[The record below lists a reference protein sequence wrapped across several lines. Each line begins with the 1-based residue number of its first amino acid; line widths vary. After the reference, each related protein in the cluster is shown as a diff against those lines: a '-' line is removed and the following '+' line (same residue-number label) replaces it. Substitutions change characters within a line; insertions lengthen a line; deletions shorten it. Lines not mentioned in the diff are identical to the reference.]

1 MARHSVEPGLPKANT
16 VFHLNNQ
23 RKSRNSQSE
32 FFFFGCLVT
41 VVAAAA
47 DALVATGTKTY
58 RGARVGGRNIVLCCM
73 AMNRT
78 QTVQTKSSNR
88 ADIGFLHKV
97 VCHDYNPCRACHQP
111 LQRTRNGYTMIERL
125 IRLESPPAQALS
137 VLGPAGYIMHASDWE
152 SYDKMLSGAL
162 SLGKNEE
169 RTTKHVSLS
178 QVITRCMMGAMIPLP
193 HEYIYYRNNSI
204 VITILS
210 RIE

>member
-1 MARHSVEPGLPKANT
+1 
-16 VFHLNNQ
+16 
-23 RKSRNSQSE
+23 
-32 FFFFGCLVT
+32 
-41 VVAAAA
+41 
-47 DALVATGTKTY
+47 
-58 RGARVGGRNIVLCCM
+58 
-73 AMNRT
+73 
-78 QTVQTKSSNR
+78 
-88 ADIGFLHKV
+88 
-97 VCHDYNPCRACHQP
+97 
-111 LQRTRNGYTMIERL
+111 MIERL
-125 IRLESPPAQALS
+125 IGLESPPAQALS
-137 VLGPAGYIMHASDWE
+137 VLGPAGYIMHAS